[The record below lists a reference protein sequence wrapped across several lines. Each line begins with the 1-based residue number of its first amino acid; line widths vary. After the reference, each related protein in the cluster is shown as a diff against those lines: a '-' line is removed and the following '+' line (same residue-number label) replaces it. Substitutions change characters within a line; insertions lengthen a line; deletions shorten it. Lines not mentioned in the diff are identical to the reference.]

1 MDLEQKNINEKI
13 HNVLVKNIDFQKCQI
28 EVDKKFNER
37 LARVEKKLLQLQ
49 AKIELKEIID
59 GQSKTNV

>member
-1 MDLEQKNINEKI
+1 MDLEQKNINQKI
-13 HNVLVKNIDFQKCQI
+13 HNVLVKNIDFQKSQI

-59 GQSKTNV
+59 GQSKTDV

>member
-13 HNVLVKNIDFQKCQI
+13 NNVLVKNIDFQKAQI
-28 EVDKKFNER
+28 EIDKKFNER
-37 LARVEKKLLQLQ
+37 LARVERKLLQLQ

-59 GQSKTNV
+59 GKS

>member
-13 HNVLVKNIDFQKCQI
+13 HNVLVKNIDFQKSQI

-59 GQSKTNV
+59 GKS

>member
-13 HNVLVKNIDFQKCQI
+13 HNVLVKNIDFQKSQI

-59 GQSKTNV
+59 GKG

>member
-13 HNVLVKNIDFQKCQI
+13 HNVLVKNIDFQKAQI

-37 LARVEKKLLQLQ
+37 LARVETKLLQLQ

-59 GQSKTNV
+59 GES

>member
-13 HNVLVKNIDFQKCQI
+13 HNVLVKNIDFQKSQI

-37 LARVEKKLLQLQ
+37 LARVERKLLQLQ

-59 GQSKTNV
+59 GKS

>member
-13 HNVLVKNIDFQKCQI
+13 HNVLVKNIDFQKAQI

-37 LARVEKKLLQLQ
+37 LARVERKLLHLQ

-59 GQSKTNV
+59 GKS

>member
-13 HNVLVKNIDFQKCQI
+13 HNVLVKNIDFQKAQI

-37 LARVEKKLLQLQ
+37 LARVERKLLQLQ

-59 GQSKTNV
+59 GKS

>member
-13 HNVLVKNIDFQKCQI
+13 HNVLVKNIDFQKAQI
-28 EVDKKFNER
+28 EIDNKFNER

-59 GQSKTNV
+59 GKS